1 MITGLFIGA
10 IIGLVLGLTGAGGSV
25 FAVPMLI
32 LLLNLPADQAVGVA
46 LGVVSLSALFGT
58 ISNWQA
64 KYILWIPAL
73 LLGLCG
79 ALLAPLGR
87 QLGEQ
92 LSANILLL
100 GFALL
105 AICIAVLMWRQATGS
120 PAQSAVVRANAGSGD
135 QDYKQPICRFNDSR
149 RFNLSVSCIVALLA
163 SGTVVG
169 ILSGLFGVGG
179 GFLIVPTLV
188 FVAQVSMRQAV
199 ATSLLII
206 TLISGAGFFSFAQH
220 NVLDWQLLSY
230 VCLGGLFGML
240 AGRLMANR
248 IAGALLEKLFA
259 ISLIAVTLT
268 TLARQ
273 LG

>member
-32 LLLNLPADQAVGVA
+32 LLLNLPVDQAVGVA

-58 ISNWQA
+58 ISNWQG

-73 LLGLCG
+73 ILGLCG
-79 ALLAPLGR
+79 ALLAPVGR

-92 LSANILLL
+92 LSANLVLL

-105 AICIAVLMWRQATGS
+105 AISISVLMWRQADRS
-120 PAQSAVVRANAGSGD
+120 PEQSAIVRANAGSGD
-135 QDYKQPICRFNDSR
+135 QDYIEPICRFNDST
-149 RFNLSVSCIVALLA
+149 RFNLSASCIAALLA
-163 SGTVVG
+163 SGIVVG

-206 TLISGAGFFSFAQH
+206 SLISGAGFFSFAQH
-220 NVLDWQLLSY
+220 HALDWQLLFY
-230 VCLGGLFGML
+230 VCIGGLLGML

-248 IAGALLEKLFA
+248 IAGAQLEKLFA
-259 ISLIAVTLT
+259 LSLVAVTLT

>member
-1 MITGLFIGA
+1 M
-10 IIGLVLGLTGAGGSV
+10 

-135 QDYKQPICRFNDSR
+135 QDYKQPICRFNDSS

-169 ILSGLFGVGG
+169 ILEWFIWRRWWFFNCANSGVCRSGIYASSSGYL
-179 GFLIVPTLV
+179 
-188 FVAQVSMRQAV
+188 AV
-199 ATSLLII
+199 
-206 TLISGAGFFSFAQH
+206 
-220 NVLDWQLLSY
+220 NYYPD
-230 VCLGGLFGML
+230 
-240 AGRLMANR
+240 
-248 IAGALLEKLFA
+248 
-259 ISLIAVTLT
+259 
-268 TLARQ
+268 
-273 LG
+273 